1 MVIGSLV
8 IERYNMK
15 IPTKMLSNSE
25 FCDVIS
31 NLNVSKDKLDEIIL
45 YVNDLYHKANKIL
58 TPEIVEIVDG
68 VLTKKYGYDYNLD
81 KISNIIDENKELKLK
96 IDELKIEC
104 SSLTSTQGRN
114 SITYDEEIKLKDY
127 ELFKKQKIIET
138 YELRHKTDRIL
149 IEELTGDI
157 SRLTE
162 KLKTK
167 WWHKFISK

>member
-1 MVIGSLV
+1 MIRA
-8 IERYNMK
+8 IN
-15 IPTKMLSNSE
+15 PTKKITRE
-25 FCDVIS
+25 QFI
-31 NLNVSKDKLDEIIL
+31 KLIRRQFTGRQEEYDQIRL
-45 YVNDLYHKANKIL
+45 YEDDLYYKANKTL

-96 IDELKIEC
+96 IDE
-104 SSLTSTQGRN
+104 TSTQGRN
-114 SITYDEEIKLKDY
+114 SLTYEEEIKLKDY
-127 ELFKKQKIIET
+127 KLFKKQKIIET

-149 IEELTGDI
+149 IEELAGDI

-167 WWHKFISK
+167 WWHRFISK